1 MGTDTDRG
9 EMLSAPSTTL
19 TSKAQP
25 SRVVGRYV
33 IYDEIASGGMASV
46 HFGRLRGDVGFSRTV
61 AIKSLHAHFARDAE
75 FISMFLDEARL
86 VSRIQHPNVAA
97 PLDVVLLKE
106 SEELFLVMEYI
117 HGETLARLLKGAFA
131 MNIAVP
137 AAISA
142 SIMSGALHGLH
153 GAHEAMDELGAPL
166 NIVHRDVSPHNIM
179 VGVDGVPRVLDF
191 GVAKAVS
198 RSQSTRQGQL
208 KGKVSYMSPE
218 QMGPGPIDRRAD
230 IFAAGIVFWEAL
242 TLRRLFEADDPT
254 GAIAKVLM
262 APINPP
268 SAINPSISPALDRV
282 VLKALSRD
290 VGLRFQTAREFAEAI
305 EEEIAVST
313 PRKVGEWVVYL
324 GGEGLAKFSERL
336 SAIESSSVDANP
348 SSEALDAQPAQRP
361 ASQPPA
367 VRKRPG
373 TYSDID
379 AVNTRLLNDPN
390 GVSGSNRS
398 ETSIMSRASLL
409 LRWLYQARRRWPV
422 ITGAALLV
430 TTVVVLVV
438 AGIVGISHR
447 TEVKAS
453 NMISSGQAANPAIE
467 MTAPPKRED
476 LSLPDPTAAPGESN
490 QRMPAIPR
498 RAPAKTATTQPSP
511 AHRRA
516 KNKDCNPPFYPD
528 GQGIRRVKPH
538 CL

>member
-1 MGTDTDRG
+1 
-9 EMLSAPSTTL
+9 MLSAPSSTV

-33 IYDEIASGGMASV
+33 IYDEIASGGMATV

-61 AIKSLHAHFARDAE
+61 AIKSLHAHFARDTE

-106 SEELFLVMEYI
+106 SEEIFLVMEYI
-117 HGETLARLLKGAFA
+117 HGETLARMLKGAFT
-131 MNIAVP
+131 MKIAVP

-153 GAHEAMDELGAPL
+153 AAHEATDELGSPL

-218 QMGPGPIDRRAD
+218 QMGKSPVDRRAD

-262 APINPP
+262 APIDPP
-268 SAINPSISPALDRV
+268 STINPNVSPAMDRV
-282 VLKALSRD
+282 VLKALNRD
-290 VGLRFQTAREFAEAI
+290 VNLRYQTAREFAEAI

-313 PRKVGEWVVYL
+313 SRKVGEWVVYL

-348 SSEALDAQPAQRP
+348 SSDALEGPTSQST
-361 ASQPPA
+361 ASQPPP

-379 AVNTRLLNDPN
+379 AVNTRLLSDPN
-390 GVSGSNRS
+390 GASGSNRS

-409 LRWLYQARRRWPV
+409 VRWLSMARKRWPV
-422 ITGAALLV
+422 MTGAALV
-430 TTVVVLVV
+430 VATVVVVVGLV
-438 AGIVGISHR
+438 GGSQRIKGR
-447 TEVKAS
+447 DS
-453 NMISSGQAANPAIE
+453 NTIDSGHAANPIVE
-467 MTAPPKRED
+467 VT
-476 LSLPDPTAAPGESN
+476 SLPTLGELSPPAPATTAAPGEVPP
-490 QRMPAIPR
+490 RAPANPR
-498 RAPAKTATTQPSP
+498 RASAKTTTTQPSP
-511 AHRRA
+511 AQRQA
-516 KNKDCNPPFYPD
+516 KSKDCNPPFYLD
-528 GQGIRRVKPH
+528 GKGIRRVKPQ

>member
-1 MGTDTDRG
+1 
-9 EMLSAPSTTL
+9 MLSAPSSTV

-33 IYDEIASGGMASV
+33 IYDEIASGGMATV

-117 HGETLARLLKGAFA
+117 HGETLARLLKGAFT
-131 MNIAVP
+131 MKIAVP

-153 GAHEAMDELGAPL
+153 AAHEAIDELGAPL

-179 VGVDGVPRVLDF
+179 VGIDGVPRVLDF

-218 QMGPGPIDRRAD
+218 QMGKGPVDRRAD

-242 TLRRLFEADDPT
+242 TLHRLFDADDPT

-262 APINPP
+262 APIEAP
-268 SAINPSISPALDRV
+268 SAINPNISPALDRV
-282 VLKALSRD
+282 ALKALNRD
-290 VGLRFQTAREFAEAI
+290 VSLRFQTARDFAEAI
-305 EEEIAVST
+305 EEAVAVST

-324 GGEGLAKFSERL
+324 GGEGLAKSSEKL

-348 SSEALDAQPAQRP
+348 SSDTFEKQPSQLP
-361 ASQPPA
+361 ESQPPPI
-367 VRKRPG
+367 RKRPG

-379 AVNTRLLNDPN
+379 AINTRLLSD
-390 GVSGSNRS
+390 SGASR
-398 ETSIMSRASLL
+398 TRTTIMSRASLL
-409 LRWLYQARRRWPV
+409 LRWLGRTRGRWPL
-422 ITGAALLV
+422 ITGAALAV
-430 TTVVVLVV
+430 AIVVVVAVV
-438 AGIVGISHR
+438 GIVGAFHR
-447 TEVKAS
+447 TEVKVADKTS
-453 NMISSGQAANPAIE
+453 VGQVPSPAVE
-467 MTAPPKRED
+467 VSALPQRED
-476 LSLPDPTAAPGESN
+476 LSLTAPAATPGEST
-490 QRMPAIPR
+490 QRAPTILR
-498 RAPAKTATTQPSP
+498 RAPAKTATTQLSP
-511 AHRRA
+511 PQRHT
-516 KNKDCNPPFYPD
+516 KNKDCNPPFYLD
-528 GQGIRRVKPH
+528 AKGIRRVKPQ

>member
-1 MGTDTDRG
+1 
-9 EMLSAPSTTL
+9 MLSAPSPTL

-33 IYDEIASGGMASV
+33 MYDEIASGGMASV

-61 AIKSLHAHFARDAE
+61 AIKSLHAHFARDTE

-131 MNIAVP
+131 MNISVP

-153 GAHEAMDELGAPL
+153 GAHEAMDELGSPL

-208 KGKVSYMSPE
+208 KGKVSYMAPE
-218 QMGPGPIDRRAD
+218 QMGAGPIDRRAD

-262 APINPP
+262 APIEPP
-268 SAINPSISPALDRV
+268 SAINPSISPAMDRV
-282 VLKALSRD
+282 ALKALQRD
-290 VGLRFQTAREFAEAI
+290 VNLRFQTARDFAEAI
-305 EEEIAVST
+305 EEAIAVST

-324 GGEGLAKFSERL
+324 GGEGLVKASERL

-348 SSEALDAQPAQRP
+348 SSDTLEGQPSQRTP
-361 ASQPPA
+361 SQPPPI
-367 VRKRPG
+367 RKRPG

-379 AVNTRLLNDPN
+379 AINTRLLSDPN
-390 GVSGSNRS
+390 GDAGSTRS
-398 ETSIMSRASLL
+398 QTSIMSPASLL
-409 LRWLYQARRRWPV
+409 LRWLHRARKRWPV
-422 ITGAALLV
+422 MTGAALLV
-430 TTVVVLVV
+430 ATVAVVVVV
-438 AGIVGISHR
+438 GIVGLFHR
-447 TEVKAS
+447 TEVKAADK
-453 NMISSGQAANPAIE
+453 NDLRQPTNPVVE
-467 MTAPPKRED
+467 VTTLPKRED
-476 LSLPDPTAAPGESN
+476 LSPPDPAAAPGEFN
-490 QRMPAIPR
+490 QHAPAIPR
-498 RAPAKTATTQPSP
+498 RAAKTTNTQLSP
-511 AHRRA
+511 ARKLS
-516 KNKDCNPPFYPD
+516 KNKDCNPPFYLD
-528 GQGIRRVKPH
+528 DKGIRRVKPQ